1 MMTGHHRHRHSS
13 HRHDS
18 HNGSR
23 GAEKQHRDQGSRERL
38 LKELKER
45 RSRKERRS
53 AAREVVEGN
62 RGTPWWFEMNE
73 SEHRIKK
80 WMAEELED
88 KEIRN
93 ANEWNKA
100 QELKQIRQC
109 VYDRDRKHHA
119 LAMAEKKWNVTEI
132 ERDGKK
138 RDRDQTLQEAWEKE
152 SNRWVE
158 ELEVADSYDNRNT
171 GPDEDG
177 VTWPRQS
184 LVTIKNDIRKRHL
197 LRCIPSLQKP
207 NSRGAHC
214 KDCED
219 ENETGPFWDEVR
231 RLGL

>member
-13 HRHDS
+13 HRHDG

-23 GAEKQHRDQGSRERL
+23 GAEEQHRDQGSRERL
-38 LKELKER
+38 FKELKER
-45 RSRKERRS
+45 RSRKERWS

-119 LAMAEKKWNVTEI
+119 LAMAEKKWNVTKV
-132 ERDGKK
+132 ERDRKK
-138 RDRDQTLQEAWEKE
+138 RDRDQKLQEAWEKE

-177 VTWPRQS
+177 VTWSRQS
-184 LVTIKNDIRKRHL
+184 LVTINNDIRKRHL
-197 LRCIPSLQKP
+197 SRCIPSLQKP

-214 KDCED
+214 MDCED
-219 ENETGPFWDEVR
+219 ENETGPFWNEVH